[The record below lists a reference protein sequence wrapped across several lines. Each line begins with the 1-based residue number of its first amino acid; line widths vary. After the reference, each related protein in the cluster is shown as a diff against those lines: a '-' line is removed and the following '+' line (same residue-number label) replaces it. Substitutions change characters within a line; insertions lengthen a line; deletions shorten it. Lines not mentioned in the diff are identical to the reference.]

1 MELTRRDFV
10 RICTGTVAGIGVSG
24 MFHPF
29 VRDVL
34 AETLTGQ
41 RPPVFWVEGQGCTG
55 CTVSLLNN
63 AHPGIAKVLLEIIA
77 MHFHPTIM
85 AAEGQLAFQS
95 MLDKSKE
102 FNSQYVLIV
111 EGSIPLKAD
120 GKYCVVGEVDHHE
133 YTVAETTDILARS
146 AAAVV
151 AAGTCSSYGG
161 VPAARG
167 QQTQAVS
174 VSQFLKMRG
183 IPTPVI
189 NVPGCPP
196 HPDWMVGT
204 LALLLDACPERATQ
218 GQYRE
223 AVVDLNCLGK
233 RSASTRTLTWG
244 HLVDLYGV
252 SPEQLVFRGLRWF
265 WARDEAGRPLIALG
279 AALARD
285 GLLSSIAP
293 DVWAAPVG
301 STVSRESVETFM
313 AGKFPDR
320 FSPATLKSVAQNIN
334 ATLTQA
340 GHLSGRARKL
350 REQARP
356 TAGSV
361 AYALLLGYASGARGP
376 ELFQTRFM
384 KAQDVPVAVCIDLAE
399 EAARKGWIEFKR
411 VADVMEVAFPRLIR
425 PEEEAEIR
433 EQA

>member
-146 AAAVV
+146 AAARRCRRDMFVLW
-151 AAGTCSSYGG
+151 
-161 VPAARG
+161 R
-167 QQTQAVS
+167 
-174 VSQFLKMRG
+174 
-183 IPTPVI
+183 
-189 NVPGCPP
+189 
-196 HPDWMVGT
+196 
-204 LALLLDACPERATQ
+204 
-218 GQYRE
+218 
-223 AVVDLNCLGK
+223 
-233 RSASTRTLTWG
+233 RS
-244 HLVDLYGV
+244 
-252 SPEQLVFRGLRWF
+252 
-265 WARDEAGRPLIALG
+265 
-279 AALARD
+279 
-285 GLLSSIAP
+285 
-293 DVWAAPVG
+293 
-301 STVSRESVETFM
+301 
-313 AGKFPDR
+313 
-320 FSPATLKSVAQNIN
+320 
-334 ATLTQA
+334 
-340 GHLSGRARKL
+340 
-350 REQARP
+350 
-356 TAGSV
+356 
-361 AYALLLGYASGARGP
+361 SGARAADASGERKPIFEDAGHPHPGDQRSGLPSASRLDGRDAGP
-376 ELFQTRFM
+376 PARRHE
-384 KAQDVPVAVCIDLAE
+384 AQGHGRRRTGDH
-399 EAARKGWIEFKR
+399 ARAR
-411 VADVMEVAFPRLIR
+411 
-425 PEEEAEIR
+425 
-433 EQA
+433 

>member
-102 FNSQYVLIV
+102 FHSQYVLIV

-189 NVPGCPP
+189 NVP
-196 HPDWMVGT
+196 
-204 LALLLDACPERATQ
+204 AA
-218 GQYRE
+218 
-223 AVVDLNCLGK
+223 
-233 RSASTRTLTWG
+233 SASRLDGRDAGPPARRHEAQG
-244 HLVDLYGV
+244 HG
-252 SPEQLVFRGLRWF
+252 RR
-265 WARDEAGRPLIALG
+265 RAGDHA
-279 AALARD
+279 
-285 GLLSSIAP
+285 
-293 DVWAAPVG
+293 
-301 STVSRESVETFM
+301 
-313 AGKFPDR
+313 
-320 FSPATLKSVAQNIN
+320 
-334 ATLTQA
+334 
-340 GHLSGRARKL
+340 RAR
-350 REQARP
+350 
-356 TAGSV
+356 
-361 AYALLLGYASGARGP
+361 
-376 ELFQTRFM
+376 
-384 KAQDVPVAVCIDLAE
+384 
-399 EAARKGWIEFKR
+399 
-411 VADVMEVAFPRLIR
+411 
-425 PEEEAEIR
+425 
-433 EQA
+433 

>member
-161 VPAARG
+161 ARAADASGERKPIFEDAG
-167 QQTQAVS
+167 H
-174 VSQFLKMRG
+174 
-183 IPTPVI
+183 
-189 NVPGCPP
+189 P
-196 HPDWMVGT
+196 HPGDQRSG
-204 LALLLDACPERATQ
+204 LP
-218 GQYRE
+218 
-223 AVVDLNCLGK
+223 
-233 RSASTRTLTWG
+233 SASRLDGRDAGPPARRHEAQGHGRRRTG
-244 HLVDLYGV
+244 DH
-252 SPEQLVFRGLRWF
+252 
-265 WARDEAGRPLIALG
+265 A
-279 AALARD
+279 
-285 GLLSSIAP
+285 
-293 DVWAAPVG
+293 
-301 STVSRESVETFM
+301 
-313 AGKFPDR
+313 
-320 FSPATLKSVAQNIN
+320 
-334 ATLTQA
+334 
-340 GHLSGRARKL
+340 RAR
-350 REQARP
+350 
-356 TAGSV
+356 
-361 AYALLLGYASGARGP
+361 
-376 ELFQTRFM
+376 
-384 KAQDVPVAVCIDLAE
+384 
-399 EAARKGWIEFKR
+399 
-411 VADVMEVAFPRLIR
+411 
-425 PEEEAEIR
+425 
-433 EQA
+433 